1 MAHVAKHTKAATG
14 HLCAH
19 FDRGANSIGNEN
31 INPELTKY
39 NYNLGPTRD
48 ISQGDFIRK
57 RCGEVQCMNRKDVK
71 VMCSWVVTVP
81 KNLASADHHRFF
93 LETYKFLIN
102 RYGGEKN
109 VVSSF
114 VHMDEITPHMHF
126 AFVPVVADRR
136 KGVDKVSAK
145 ECISRSDLK
154 TFHTD
159 LEKHLATCF
168 GRELGVLNGAT
179 KDGNKSIEE
188 LKRGQA
194 SKDIRDARKKFAA
207 IQSNIKQLRSVE
219 VSLQSKI
226 QMQKGQILMQK
237 EFDAIQP
244 EKTLTGALRGIS
256 LEDVQNLKKMAIQY
270 FEIKAEYEKLK
281 REYAKAQKAIPTME
295 ERLFQVQIKK
305 ENQTLQAKLQAA
317 YDLIERIPEDIR
329 LKLYTEIEREQS
341 PRREY
346 DFGIKL

>member
-81 KNLASADHHRFF
+81 KNLAPADHHRFF
-93 LETYKFLIN
+93 LETYKFLID

-114 VHMDEITPHMHF
+114 VHMDESTPHMHF

-194 SKDIRDARKKFAA
+194 SKDIRDARKELAT
-207 IQSNIKQLRSVE
+207 IQSNIKHLRSVE

-226 QMQKGQILMQK
+226 QMQKGQILTQK

-256 LEDVQNLKKMAIQY
+256 LEDVQNLKKWQFNILKSKLSM
-270 FEIKAEYEKLK
+270 KNLNGSMLK
-281 REYAKAQKAIPTME
+281 RKRQ
-295 ERLFQVQIKK
+295 F
-305 ENQTLQAKLQAA
+305 LQWKNAFFKC
-317 YDLIERIPEDIR
+317 R
-329 LKLYTEIEREQS
+329 
-341 PRREY
+341 
-346 DFGIKL
+346 